1 MEMNKKTIRNI
12 FLGVAGC
19 IVLYWLLHETERM
32 TALLK
37 TGIGILAPFIAGA
50 VVAFILNVPMRAVEG
65 WFKGIKNA
73 GLRRAL
79 AIVVTLLLVVLVLIG
94 VFYLLIPQIIATVE
108 SLVAT
113 LPDFINRVYNQT
125 MAFLN
130 DNPEVMEWLSENTD
144 FENLDLAGLVQKAV
158 SFITNSLT
166 TIADKMVQLVISLS
180 TGVFNAVLSLVFA
193 LYCLAKKETLAGQG
207 RRLLYATL
215 PEKAADEIV
224 RILRMSNST
233 FSNFISGQCLE
244 AVILGLLFA
253 VCMSIFRMP
262 YMPLVSVTIAVT
274 ALVPIVGAFVGCI
287 VGAFFILID
296 SPILAFWFVIMFL
309 VLQQIEGNLIY
320 PRVVGSSIGL
330 PGMWVLVAVAV
341 GGDLMGVGGM
351 LLMIPLAS
359 VLYALTREYATKRLA
374 KRSIDPSKL
383 EAQPPVLKSEFI
395 EKQKKTKEKWKKKKK
410 SKKKPQKQPE
420 AAPEV
425 IPTEVTE
432 EVAAE
437 ITEEIPV
444 EVSDE
449 ATENNEE

>member
-1 MEMNKKTIRNI
+1 MELNKKTLKSI

-19 IVLYWLLHETERM
+19 IVLYFVLHETDRIIG
-32 TALLK
+32 LLK
-37 TGIGILAPFIAGA
+37 TGIKILMPFLAGA
-50 VVAFILNVPMRAVEG
+50 VVAFILNVPMRAIEK
-65 WFKGIKNA
+65 WFKGVKKD

-79 AIVVTLLLVVLVLIG
+79 AIVLTLLFVILVLFG
-94 VFYLLIPQIIATVE
+94 VFYLLIPQIISTVE

-144 FENLDLAGLVQKAV
+144 FENLDLAGLIQKLV
-158 SFITNSLT
+158 SFISNSLT
-166 TIADKMVQLVISLS
+166 SIADKMFQLVIGLS
-180 TGVFNAVLSLVFA
+180 TGIFNSVLSFVFA
-193 LYCLAKKETLAGQG
+193 LYCLARKEILARQG
-207 RRLLYATL
+207 RRLLYAIV
-215 PEKAADEIV
+215 PEKIADEVV

-244 AVILGLLFA
+244 AVILGLMFT
-253 VCMSIFRMP
+253 VCMTIFGMP

-309 VLQQIEGNLIY
+309 ILQQIEGNLIY
-320 PRVVGSSIGL
+320 PRVVGTSIGL

-341 GGDLMGVGGM
+341 GGDLMGVAGM

-359 VLYALTREYATKRLA
+359 VLYALAREFTDKRLA
-374 KRSIDPSKL
+374 AKGIEQEKL
-383 EAQPPVLKSEFI
+383 QAQLPILKSEFK
-395 EKQKKTKEKWKKKKK
+395 EKRKKTKEKREKKKRIKE
-410 SKKKPQKQPE
+410 KPQEQPKAE
-420 AAPEV
+420 PEV
-425 IPTEVTE
+425 IHEETTEETPTEVPE
-432 EVAAE
+432 
-437 ITEEIPV
+437 
-444 EVSDE
+444 E
-449 ATENNEE
+449 ATGEDEE